1 MCFVRTAATLILMH
15 SSSGARIP
23 DLATVNSLLSRQDL
37 GELLP
42 ETVVSHSGRHRKCS
56 GFTTSGR
63 GVFVKQMNAAPG
75 QQAPGLERAKQFE
88 RIRVPGLRTPELLG
102 SDEENNLLVFDLV
115 PDAEPANELARESG
129 FGPELAHHIGEVIGR
144 LHELPLSEDI
154 SIDTSLPPYPP
165 LDSLDG
171 LTVGQFQTS
180 SAAVLQGWR
189 LLQEDQPVVDAVRAL
204 RHGEETAPKVPSHCD
219 FRLDQ
224 ILVSGQGPH
233 IVDWEEFRFGDPARD
248 VGMFVGEWLYLAADR
263 AARVLHTGDA
273 GRPRSATG
281 ATREEISAQ
290 TVIELR
296 TVQPTVKAFWD
307 GYRSSRGTPDPDL
320 PRRAISY
327 AGWHLYD
334 RMFNVVARMALLSAT
349 QYVANGMGR
358 RALLAPD
365 GFARLLEMGEFDA
378 RSN

>member
-1 MCFVRTAATLILMH
+1 MRFVRTAATLILMH

-23 DLATVNSLLSRQDL
+23 DLATVNSLLSSKDL

-42 ETVVSHSGRHRKCS
+42 ETVVGHPGRHRKCS
-56 GFTTSGR
+56 GLTTTGR

-75 QQAPGLERAKQFE
+75 RQAPGLERTRQFE
-88 RIRVPGLRTPELLG
+88 SIRVPGLRTPELLG
-102 SDEENNLLVFDLV
+102 SDEGNNLLVFDLIQQ
-115 PDAEPANELARESG
+115 AKPANDLARESG
-129 FGPELAHHIGEVIGR
+129 FGHELANQIGEVIGR
-144 LHELPLSEDI
+144 LHELPLTADT
-154 SIDTSLPPYPP
+154 SIDSSQPPYPP
-165 LDSLDG
+165 VSSLDG
-171 LTVGQFQTS
+171 ISVGQFQTS

-189 LLQEDQPVVDAVRAL
+189 LLQQDQPVVDAVRAL
-204 RHGEETAPKVPSHCD
+204 RHGEGTAPKVPAHCD

-224 ILVSGQGPH
+224 ILLSEQGPH
-233 IVDWEEFRFGDPARD
+233 IVDWEEFRLGDPARD

-263 AARVLHTGDA
+263 AARVLHTGDV
-273 GRPRSATG
+273 GKPRSATG

-290 TVIELR
+290 TAIELR

-307 GYRSSRGTPDPDL
+307 GYTSVRKPDPDL

-334 RMFNVVARMALLSAT
+334 RMFNVVAKMALLSAT

-358 RALLAPD
+358 RALLAPGD
-365 GFARLLEMGEFDA
+365 FARLLDMGEPDA
-378 RSN
+378 HSY

>member
-1 MCFVRTAATLILMH
+1 MH

-23 DLATVNSLLSRQDL
+23 GLAPVNSLLSRLDL

-56 GFTTSGR
+56 GFTTAGR
-63 GVFVKQMNAAPG
+63 GIFVKQLNAAPG
-75 QQAPGLERAKQFE
+75 QRAPGLERAKQFE
-88 RIRVPGLRTPELLG
+88 EIGIPGLRTPKLIG

-115 PDAEPANELARESG
+115 RDAKPAHDLARESG
-129 FGPELAHHIGEVIGR
+129 FGPELARHVGEVIGR
-144 LHELPLSEDI
+144 LHETPLSEGV
-154 SIDTSLPPYPP
+154 SVDTSPPPYPP

-171 LTVGQFQTS
+171 LSLGQFQAS

-189 LLQEDQPVVDAVRAL
+189 LLQQDQPVVDAVRAL
-204 RHGEETAPKVPSHCD
+204 RQGEEAAPRVPSHCD

-224 ILVSGQGPH
+224 ILVSEQGTH
-233 IVDWEEFRFGDPARD
+233 IVDWEEFRLGDPARD

-273 GRPRSATG
+273 GLPRSATG

-290 TVIELR
+290 TVVELR

-307 GYRSSRGTPDPDL
+307 GYTSVRDTPDPDL

-358 RALLAPD
+358 RALLAPGD
-365 GFARLLEMGEFDA
+365 LARLLEMGVLDA